1 MGQQQSVNKDELLYQ
16 QVNYG
21 DSGIESIKSLFH
33 QGAGLEW
40 FDKEGKTPL
49 IAACLNAELYN
60 VAKTLIDLGA
70 NVNAYRPG
78 IHAGTPL
85 HHAAKRG
92 LEQTVKLLLSHGANA
107 SVMNDDCQTAI
118 DVARAKGYTNVVRT
132 IERHV
137 SLFLGWLREL
147 HGPGFLEAL
156 TSQWLS
162 KKIWAVVIPSGSRN
176 PAKPL
181 KLQLVIYSTP
191 ADARPRTIIA
201 LWKAKIEQPKF
212 HQSDPTLIILDD
224 HTKTRYKFASANEG
238 DKYQLQCFYNA
249 CIGISQVM
257 CPSLP
262 VDTTAPLVP
271 ATAPP
276 TTTEDLELDM
286 AISASM
292 QSAMVERP
300 PQSHPLLSSGGS
312 NTNDWI
318 NPVDNS
324 SHNAWSSSGGPAP
337 ASKGS
342 SNGWSNEVSNGTYNG
357 WVVPEVGSS
366 SSAPQQSI
374 PSVAQ
379 ITHDTPGTTAIP
391 SAPPILEGPDNE
403 PVHYPVIDSSPID
416 LPVQSIEGKVAATS
430 ELKEDGSVSSTCVI
444 CLDAPIEGACIPCGH
459 MAGCMSCLN
468 EIQAKKWGCPV
479 CRAKI
484 QQVIRL
490 YAV

>member
-1 MGQQQSVNKDELLYQ
+1 MNYFINKLIMETLKGL
-16 QVNYG
+16 NHF
-21 DSGIESIKSLFH
+21 SIK
-33 QGAGLEW
+33 W

-78 IHAGTPL
+78 SHAGTPL

-107 SVMNDDCQTAI
+107 YVMNDDCQTAMDI
-118 DVARAKGYTNVVRT
+118 ARAKGYINVART

-137 SLFLGWLREL
+137 SPFFGWLREL
-147 HGPGFLEAL
+147 RGPGFLEAL

-162 KKIWAVVIPSGSRN
+162 KKVWAVIIPSGSRN

-181 KLQLVIYSTP
+181 KLQLAIYSTP
-191 ADARPRTIIA
+191 EDAQPRTIIA

-212 HQSDPTLIILDD
+212 HQSDPTLVILDD
-224 HTKTRYKFASANEG
+224 HSKTRYKFASANEG

-249 CIGISQVM
+249 CIGFGIPQVR
-257 CPSLP
+257 PSLP
-262 VDTTAPLVP
+262 VDTSTPLVP

-276 TTTEDLELDM
+276 TTTEDLELAM
-286 AISASM
+286 AISVSM
-292 QSAMVERP
+292 HSAMQERP
-300 PQSHPLLSSGGS
+300 PLPHPLHSSAS
-312 NTNDWI
+312 STTNDWI
-318 NPVDNS
+318 NPVGNS
-324 SHNAWSSSGGPAP
+324 SHNTCSSSGGPALP
-337 ASKGS
+337 SKGS
-342 SNGWSNEVSNGTYNG
+342 SNGLSSEVANGK

-366 SSAPQQSI
+366 STESLQSI

-379 ITHDTPGTTAIP
+379 ITHETPGTTAMP
-391 SAPPILEGPDNE
+391 SAPSIPDGPDSG

-416 LPVQSIEGKVAATS
+416 LPVQSLEGKVATTS
-430 ELKEDGSVSSTCVI
+430 EVKEDGSVSSTCVI

-468 EIQAKKWGCPV
+468 GIQAKKWGCPV

-484 QQVIRL
+484 QQVIKL
-490 YAV
+490 YTV